1 MGALEKVQKMATK
14 LITSL
19 KHKSY
24 EERLRILNLPAL
36 KFRRIRGNMIEVYK
50 ILTGKY
56 HSLIFPHFSLS

>member
-1 MGALEKVQKMATK
+1 MESLSYIQDMEALEKVQKKATK

-24 EERLRILNLPAL
+24 EERRRILNLLTL

-50 ILTGKY
+50 ILTD
-56 HSLIFPHFSLS
+56 